1 MILITNNQRDELIR
15 MLGLLG
21 QIQSKSSRVRETI
34 RRSRIMKRQLAT
46 RPEISREEYKKLE
59 IERRTDNGEERQ

>member
-34 RRSRIMKRQLAT
+34 RRSRIMQRQLAT